1 MTDTL
6 VDRYRTM
13 RLMREF
19 EETCLRG
26 VAEKH
31 IHGELHAGI
40 GQEAIGAGMSGHLRD
55 SDAMVSTHRNHL
67 HALAKGVPLRPL
79 LAEIFERSTGL
90 CGGFGGH
97 MHIFDKP
104 RKFSTTGIVGAS
116 LPVALGHAYA
126 AKISGR
132 DDVAVAVAGDGSVN
146 TGGFAESM
154 NMAGV
159 MKLPLIVL
167 IENNEWAISV
177 PFSESSATA
186 TLAERAPAFG
196 ATGVRI
202 DGLDVEAVSDAFG
215 AAVAQARAGGGP
227 AIIEAM
233 CYRFRGHYEG
243 DLDLYRDRDE
253 REDRRANADPLQL
266 CRATILER
274 NLSDAGELD
283 HIDSEL
289 QLVMAGELAA
299 VLNDPFPDPASAR
312 NHVFTSGLEL
322 HPGALV

>member
-1 MTDTL
+1 MIDTL

-19 EETCLRG
+19 EQTCLRG
-26 VAEKH
+26 VAEGH

-67 HALAKGVPLRPL
+67 HALAKNVPLRPL

-126 AKISGR
+126 AKISAR
-132 DDVAVAVAGDGSVN
+132 DDVAVAVAGDGSIN
-146 TGGFAESM
+146 TGGFAETM

-159 MKLPLIVL
+159 LKLPLVVV

-177 PFSESSATA
+177 PFSASSATP

-196 ATGVRI
+196 AVGLRI

-215 AAVAQARAGGGP
+215 AAVARARAGGGP
-227 AIIEAM
+227 QIIEAM

-243 DLDLYRDRDE
+243 DLDMYRDREEKDH
-253 REDRRANADPLQL
+253 RLANADPMLL
-266 CRATILER
+266 CRSRILQRTLLTDQEIDR
-274 NLSDAGELD
+274 
-283 HIDSEL
+283 IDSEIRER
-289 QLVMAGELAA
+289 MAGELAA
-299 VLNDPFPDPASAR
+299 VLDDPFPDGATAR
-312 NHVFTSGLEL
+312 EHVFASDLEL
-322 HPGALV
+322 HPGARA